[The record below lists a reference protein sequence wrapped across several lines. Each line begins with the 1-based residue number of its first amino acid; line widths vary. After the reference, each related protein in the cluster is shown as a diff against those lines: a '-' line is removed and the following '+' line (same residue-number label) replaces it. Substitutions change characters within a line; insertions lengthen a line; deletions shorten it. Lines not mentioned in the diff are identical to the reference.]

1 MRKRGLAFFI
11 LLAVAA
17 AGLVWSLREVF
28 PRSVQEVE
36 GVRIKRGTLELT
48 LPVTGIF
55 ETRTGELAFAAPG
68 RLTTVAA
75 REGDAVSAGT
85 LIAAVDEDESRA
97 AADQAE
103 DALRAAEREAE
114 RAAAA
119 VGSARR
125 PVDQE
130 AGAYRGAKG
139 ARARRRAGPQ
149 QGELQQADGTVEVA
163 HAALEE
169 ARRAL

>member
-55 ETRTGELAFAAPG
+55 ETRTVELAFDAPG
-68 RLTTVAA
+68 RLTTVAV
-75 REGDAVSAGT
+75 RGGD
-85 LIAAVDEDESRA
+85 
-97 AADQAE
+97 
-103 DALRAAEREAE
+103 
-114 RAAAA
+114 
-119 VGSARR
+119 RR
-125 PVDQE
+125 
-130 AGAYRGAKG
+130 GRGGGGPGGRCAQG
-139 ARARRRAGPQ
+139 CGGGGRARRGGGEIRPPPGRSGAGCLP
-149 QGELQQADGTVEVA
+149 GGS
-163 HAALEE
+163 
-169 ARRAL
+169 

>member
-17 AGLVWSLREVF
+17 AGLVWSFREVF

-55 ETRTGELAFAAPG
+55 ETRTVELAFDAPG
-68 RLTTVAA
+68 RLTTVAV

-85 LIAAVDEDESRA
+85 LIAAVDEDEARA

-103 DALRAAEREAE
+103 DALRAVEGEAE
-114 RAAAA
+114 RAGAAG
-119 VGSARR
+119 GSAR
-125 PVDQE
+125 P
-130 AGAYRGAKG
+130 
-139 ARARRRAGPQ
+139 P
-149 QGELQQADGTVEVA
+149 GEQA
-163 HAALEE
+163 AAPRVLL
-169 ARRAL
+169 RALVFAEEFAVCAHEALIGDDDLQGAL